1 MATIFNSPT
10 PLKQPHLVQS
20 TVVIVWLK
28 QSSKNLKVQKRL
40 KMGLNEAINDF
51 DNEAAFTSFF
61 DGALCFREKGLQTVS
76 F

>member
-1 MATIFNSPT
+1 MATIFIYPT
-10 PLKQPHLVQS
+10 PLKQPHLDQMYCRHSLVE
-20 TVVIVWLK
+20 TILK
-28 QSSKNLKVQKRL
+28 KLKVQKRL
-40 KMGLNEAINDF
+40 KMGLNEATNDF

>member
-1 MATIFNSPT
+1 
-10 PLKQPHLVQS
+10 
-20 TVVIVWLK
+20 
-28 QSSKNLKVQKRL
+28 
-40 KMGLNEAINDF
+40 MGLNEAINDF